1 MNNESRWVTL
11 KDGRRIKINDYM
23 NDKIRSKSKKAKT
36 YELYHG
42 ANSDFEKFDDKYIG
56 SKSMGGLSYGKGH
69 YFMTDKDDK
78 FGGTSIYGRNTYKVK
93 VALKNPFVIQ
103 ENEWGKKLDEMGYNW
118 NLKTEYDPSDFLKDK
133 GYDSTIIKNGN
144 NISEIIVYT
153 NNDGKIQIIDKTKN
167 Y

>member
-1 MNNESRWVTL
+1 MNNEGRWVTL
-11 KDGRRIKINDYM
+11 KDGRKIKINDYM
-23 NDKIRSKSKKAKT
+23 NNKIRNKIKKPKT

-56 SKSMGGLSYGKGH
+56 SNSMGGLSYGKGH
-69 YFMTDKDDK
+69 YFMVNKDDK
-78 FGGTSIYGRNTYKVK
+78 FGGTSIHGKNTYKVK

-118 NLKTEYDPSDFLKDK
+118 NLKSTYDPSDFLNDH
-133 GYDSTIIKNGN
+133 GYDSTIVKNGN
-144 NISEIIVYT
+144 KISEVIVFT
-153 NNDGKIQIIDKTKN
+153 NKDGKIQIIDKTKN